1 MIMGWEAWFTGSLII
16 GMMGLLAM
24 TRIAADMLFLG
35 GLILLVLVGIV
46 PAGKAFEGLA
56 NQGVITVG
64 ALYVVVAGLRETGG
78 GQWLAQR
85 MLGRTE
91 SIARAQLRLMLPVT
105 ALSAFL
111 NNTPLVAM
119 MIPGVGEWA
128 RKYQLPVSKLMLPLS
143 YAAILGGTCTLI
155 GTSTNLVVNGLLI
168 ERANINLGMF
178 EIMPIGLPMA
188 VIGVLFIIL
197 TSRWLLPDRRPAMSP
212 NDDPRR
218 YTMEMLVD
226 LNGPLVGKTIESAG
240 LRHLPDCYLME
251 IDRGGIILPAVS
263 PQEILQ
269 GGDRLV
275 FVGGVDSVVD
285 LQRFRGLTAASNQV
299 FKLAERRSDRL
310 LVEAVVS
317 NTCPLVGRNIRDG
330 RFRNRYKAV
339 VIAVARNGERLPG
352 KIGDIVLRPGDI
364 LLVEAGVGFLEGHRN
379 NRDFFLVSAV
389 PDSTPPR
396 HERAL
401 LALGILM
408 AMVLLAGFNVIDMFD
423 AALGAATLMVLT
435 RCVSVA
441 GARQSIDWSVLLVI
455 AAGFGIGAALQ
466 STGLALAVAM
476 GIVKLAGD
484 SPTLNLVTIY
494 LATVLFTAVINNN
507 AAALLMFPIAQAVTA
522 SLNTSLVPFA
532 IAIMMAASAEFSTPI
547 GYQTNLM
554 VYGPGGYRFSDY
566 LRIGLPLNG
575 VVGCVSLGMILWLYF

>member
-1 MIMGWEAWFTGSLII
+1 MGWEAWFTGGLILA
-16 GMMGLLAM
+16 LLGVLVT
-24 TRIAADMLFLG
+24 TRAAPDMVFLG
-35 GLILLVLVGIV
+35 GLVLLVLAGIV
-46 PAGKAFEGLA
+46 PAAKAFEGLA

-78 GQWLAQR
+78 AQWLVQR
-85 MLGRTE
+85 ILGRPE
-91 SIARAQLRLMLPVT
+91 SLSRAQLRLMLPVT
-105 ALSAFL
+105 VLSAFL
-111 NNTPLVAM
+111 NNTPVVAM
-119 MIPGVGEWA
+119 LIPGVGEWA
-128 RKYQLPVSKLMLPLS
+128 RKYRLPVSKLMLPLS

-168 ERANINLGMF
+168 DRANVNLGMF
-178 EIMPIGLPMA
+178 DIAPIGLSA
-188 VIGVLFIIL
+188 AIVGVTFIIL
-197 TSRWLLPDRRPAMSP
+197 TSRWLLPDRRPAVSP
-212 NDDPRR
+212 TDDPRR
-218 YTMEMLVD
+218 YTLEMLVD
-226 LNGPLVGKTIESAG
+226 RDGPLEGKTIEAAG

-251 IDRGGIILPAVS
+251 IDRDGVVLPAVS
-263 PQEILQ
+263 PREILQ
-269 GGDRLV
+269 PGDRLV
-275 FVGGVDSVVD
+275 FVGVVDSVVD
-285 LQRFRGLTAASNQV
+285 LQRIRGLTSASNQV

-317 NTCPLVGRNIRDG
+317 NTCPLIGRSIRDG

-339 VIAVARNGERLPG
+339 VIAVARNGERLHG

-379 NRDFFLVSAV
+379 SRDFFLVSPV
-389 PDSTPPR
+389 PDSTPLR

-401 LALGILM
+401 LALGILV
-408 AMVLLAGFNVIDMFD
+408 AMVLAAGLDLVGMFE
-423 AALGAATLMVLT
+423 AALTAAALMVLT

-455 AAGFGIGAALQ
+455 VAAFGIGGALQ
-466 STGLALAVAM
+466 STGLALAVATAIL
-476 GIVKLAGD
+476 GLAGD
-484 SPTLNLVTIY
+484 SPALNLVMVY

-507 AAALLMFPIAQAVTA
+507 AAALLMFPIAQAVTV
-522 SLNTSLVPFA
+522 SLDVSIVPFA
-532 IAIMMAASAEFSTPI
+532 LAIMMAASAEFSTPI

-575 VVGCVSLGMILWLYF
+575 VVALVSLTMIFWWY

>member
-1 MIMGWEAWFTGSLII
+1 MGWEAWFTAGLILA
-16 GMMGLLAM
+16 LLGVLAT
-24 TRIAADMLFLG
+24 TRVAPDMLFLG
-35 GLILLVLVGIV
+35 GLALLVLIGIV
-46 PAGKAFEGLA
+46 PAAKAFEGLA

-78 GQWLAQR
+78 AQWLAQR
-85 MLGRTE
+85 ILGRPE
-91 SIARAQLRLMLPVT
+91 SLFQAQLRLMTPVT
-105 ALSAFL
+105 LLSAFL

-128 RKYQLPVSKLMLPLS
+128 RKHRLPVSKLMLPLS

-168 ERANINLGMF
+168 DRANVNLGMF
-178 EIMPIGLPMA
+178 DITPIGLPA
-188 VIGVLFIIL
+188 AIVGVAFVML
-197 TSRWLLPDRRPAMSP
+197 TSRWLLPDRRPAVSP
-212 NDDPRR
+212 TDDPRR
-218 YTMEMLVD
+218 YTLEMLVD
-226 LNGPLVGKTIESAG
+226 LDGPLVGKTIEAAG

-251 IDRGGIILPAVS
+251 IDRDGAVLPAVS
-263 PQEILQ
+263 PRETLQ

-275 FVGGVDSVVD
+275 FVGVVDSVVD
-285 LQRFRGLTAASNQV
+285 LQRIRGLTPASSQV
-299 FKLAERRSDRL
+299 FKLSERRSDRL

-317 NTCPLVGRNIRDG
+317 NTCPLIGHSIRDG

-339 VIAVARNGERLPG
+339 VIAVARNGERLGG

-379 NRDFFLVSAV
+379 SRDFFLVSPV
-389 PDSTPPR
+389 PDSTPLR

-401 LALGILM
+401 LALGILV
-408 AMVLLAGFNVIDMFD
+408 AMVLAAGLELVGMFE
-423 AALGAATLMVLT
+423 AALTAAALMVLT

-441 GARQSIDWSVLLVI
+441 GARQSIDWSVLLLI
-455 AAGFGIGAALQ
+455 AAAFGIGGALQ
-466 STGLALAVAM
+466 STGLALGVATAM
-476 GIVKLAGD
+476 LGLAGD
-484 SPTLNLVTIY
+484 SPALNLVMVY
-494 LATVLFTAVINNN
+494 LTTVLFTAVINNN

-522 SLNTSLVPFA
+522 HLDVSIVPFA
-532 IAIMMAASAEFSTPI
+532 LAIMMAASAEFSTPI

-575 VVGCVSLGMILWLYF
+575 VVALVSLSMIFLWY

>member
-1 MIMGWEAWFTGSLII
+1 MGWEAWFTAGLILT
-16 GMMGLLAM
+16 LLGVLAT
-24 TRIAADMLFLG
+24 TRVAPDMLFLG
-35 GLILLVLVGIV
+35 GLVLLVLVGIV
-46 PAGKAFEGLA
+46 PAAKAFEGLA

-78 GQWLAQR
+78 AQWLVQR
-85 MLGRTE
+85 ILGRPE
-91 SIARAQLRLMLPVT
+91 SLSRAQLRLMLPVT
-105 ALSAFL
+105 VLSAFL
-111 NNTPLVAM
+111 NNTPVVAM
-119 MIPGVGEWA
+119 LIPGVGEWA
-128 RKYQLPVSKLMLPLS
+128 RKHRLPVSKLMLPLS

-168 ERANINLGMF
+168 DRANINLGMF
-178 EIMPIGLPMA
+178 DITPIGLA
-188 VIGVLFIIL
+188 AAIVGVTFIVL
-197 TSRWLLPDRRPAMSP
+197 TSRWLLPDRRPAVSP
-212 NDDPRR
+212 TDDPRR
-218 YTMEMLVD
+218 YTLEMLVD
-226 LNGPLVGKTIESAG
+226 RDGPLAGKSIEAAG

-251 IDRGGIILPAVS
+251 IDRDGAILPAVS
-263 PQEILQ
+263 PRETLQ
-269 GGDRLV
+269 AGDRLV
-275 FVGGVDSVVD
+275 FVGVVDSVVD
-285 LQRFRGLTAASNQV
+285 LQRIRGLTSASTQV

-317 NTCPLVGRNIRDG
+317 NTCPLIGRSIRDG

-339 VIAVARNGERLPG
+339 VIAVARNGERLRG

-379 NRDFFLVSAV
+379 SRDFFLVSPV
-389 PDSTPPR
+389 PDSTPLR

-401 LALGILM
+401 LALGILV
-408 AMVLLAGFNVIDMFD
+408 AMVLAAGLDLIGMFE
-423 AALGAATLMVLT
+423 AALTAAALMVLT
-435 RCVSVA
+435 RCVSVS

-455 AAGFGIGAALQ
+455 AAAFGIGGALQ
-466 STGLALAVAM
+466 STGLAVGVATAM
-476 GIVKLAGD
+476 LGLAGD
-484 SPTLNLVTIY
+484 SPALNLVMIY

-522 SLNTSLVPFA
+522 SLDVSIVPFA
-532 IAIMMAASAEFSTPI
+532 LAIMMAASAEFSTPI

-575 VVGCVSLGMILWLYF
+575 AVALVSLSMIFWWY